1 MKVSTVISI
10 LLALA
15 AIVFL
20 TIRSMETEEQV
31 IEKTKDAMEQAF
43 EQPNALQSNYQGEE
57 YSFYLPDEL
66 VVEEEDANNIIL
78 TNDAGQTFIVFYN
91 ALEGPTSMV
100 YYQAAKDSSAL
111 LYESFSTEDVFG
123 YIRIMSDQD
132 RKNSYELQIGV
143 GGVKLTTY
151 TKQRHL
157 KKDALHMLQIAQTI
171 QNKPTQ
177 TK

>member
-1 MKVSTVISI
+1 
-10 LLALA
+10 
-15 AIVFL
+15 
-20 TIRSMETEEQV
+20 
-31 IEKTKDAMEQAF
+31 
-43 EQPNALQSNYQGEE
+43 QSNYQGEE

-151 TKQRHL
+151 TKQRH
-157 KKDALHMLQIAQTI
+157 
-171 QNKPTQ
+171 
-177 TK
+177 